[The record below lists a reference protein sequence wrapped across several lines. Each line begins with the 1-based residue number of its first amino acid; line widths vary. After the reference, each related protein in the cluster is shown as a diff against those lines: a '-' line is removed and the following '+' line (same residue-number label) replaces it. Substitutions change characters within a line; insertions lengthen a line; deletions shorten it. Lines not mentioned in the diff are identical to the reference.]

1 MQQFPNSRMAEEVS
15 GILGAKYDE
24 AKQLLLD
31 NRALLDG
38 VAEALLERETLEGPQ
53 LQALLKGEPL
63 PDLSAEASNGRAEPA
78 TGTRDDDIPDG
89 NAGGNIPDP
98 EPMPS

>member
-1 MQQFPNSRMAEEVS
+1 MGTVK
-15 GILGAKYDE
+15 KYDE

-63 PDLSAEASNGRAEPA
+63 PDLSADASSEKAHPA
-78 TGTRDDDIPDG
+78 KGAREDDLPDG
-89 NAGGNIPDP
+89 NAGNNMPDP
-98 EPMPS
+98 EPMPG